1 MRALLVILILL
12 LLLIPLSPFAEEG
25 GNAEEA
31 EQSAAVP
38 EILKSPRATMNSF
51 LGAMNDI
58 KRGNPDAIE
67 TAVSTLDLSEVNQF
81 VRDERARDLSWMLL
95 DVIDRTRFVEVQRI
109 PNREQG
115 DPWTFE
121 TYKSGA
127 IIISR
132 QEDGR
137 WLFDR
142 RTIALLPELRKEVAS
157 RSRVTG
163 VKLEDETPWHLRLQ
177 QQMPAWMLEES
188 FILPNWQW
196 IGLFILVLFGVIVD
210 RIVALGLQGMLVL
223 LQKRSSNE
231 TLSNLPGNMLRPFGI
246 MAMAAFWW
254 LGLGALLLPEQ
265 ALVILLVALFLGVFV
280 GAVIIDGNAF
290 TAFLRVGDTYLAGD
304 VCDDSIDHI

>member
-1 MRALLVILILL
+1 MLLSRILILL
-12 LLLIPLSPFAEEG
+12 LLLIPLLPFAEEG

-67 TAVSTLDLSEVNQF
+67 TAVSTLDLSEVNLL

-177 QQMPAWMLEES
+177 QQMPAWMLGSRNEEIS
-188 FILPNWQW
+188 PQPA
-196 IGLFILVLFGVIVD
+196 
-210 RIVALGLQGMLVL
+210 RRL
-223 LQKRSSNE
+223 LR
-231 TLSNLPGNMLRPFGI
+231 
-246 MAMAAFWW
+246 
-254 LGLGALLLPEQ
+254 
-265 ALVILLVALFLGVFV
+265 
-280 GAVIIDGNAF
+280 
-290 TAFLRVGDTYLAGD
+290 
-304 VCDDSIDHI
+304 